1 MDGAA
6 EKFETMFKKVLDNHA
21 PERKIQMRSNYHPFI
36 SEETKILI
44 TERRNLQLRAITS
57 DCKQLKKEFNRKNKE
72 VKRRMKEDKK
82 NYFEEKFKEC
92 DSKNVWRTAN
102 ELLGSVKNLSPTNI
116 LHKEEGDCNPKMV
129 NNPERIASIF
139 NDFFV
144 QKVKNLRQKSRK
156 EPLTHPV
163 ERLRKFLAQRDEP
176 PPPFIL
182 KKIGFPALRKAI
194 KRMKGKRSC
203 GVDLIDSYSLK
214 LAAPLIED
222 ALLHLINL
230 SIEKGIFA
238 KNWKPQLI
246 MPTFKKKDR
255 NMVEN

>member
-1 MDGAA
+1 M
-6 EKFETMFKKVLDNHA
+6 
-21 PERKIQMRSNYHPFI
+21 
-36 SEETKILI
+36 ILYQ
-44 TERRNLQLRAITS
+44 E
-57 DCKQLKKEFNRKNKE
+57 
-72 VKRRMKEDKK
+72 
-82 NYFEEKFKEC
+82 
-92 DSKNVWRTAN
+92 
-102 ELLGSVKNLSPTNI
+102 
-116 LHKEEGDCNPKMV
+116 
-129 NNPERIASIF
+129 
-139 NDFFV
+139 
-144 QKVKNLRQKSRK
+144 
-156 EPLTHPV
+156 
-163 ERLRKFLAQRDEP
+163 DEP
-176 PPPFIL
+176 PPPFTL

-255 NMVEN
+255 NMVENYRPVSNLVETGKLVEYVVAEQIMSRFLSNNLFHKNHHGSLPDHSTATALIQLTDMWMEAAEKKKFTGVCMLDQSAAYDLLDHEIFADKLHEYNFNDESILWIKSYLSGRTQ